1 MSTSRAQD
9 LSREAGALFRS
20 GSERIFDDV
29 AQRRLRYHLLRL
41 TTVGLT
47 ETDVEDLRE
56 LGRLAFEDVDVT
68 DKSTRIK
75 QRADASEL
83 AVAIADILEQAPVRG
98 SRARVM
104 VGAVL
109 GAYAVV
115 GGTAAAADMTRQDR
129 SAAAVLGAVGGA
141 LAASTIPTVLDRIDH
156 VGLSEY
162 LSMQD

>member
-1 MSTSRAQD
+1 MSTSSAQD
-9 LSREAGALFRS
+9 VSREAGELFRS
-20 GSERIFDDV
+20 GSERVFDDV

-75 QRADASEL
+75 QRADASAL
-83 AVAIADILEQAPVRG
+83 AVAIADILEQPPNRG

-115 GGTAAAADMTRQDR
+115 GGTAAAGGMTRQDR